1 MFGHFNK
8 RLDELVYEAELNGYY
23 AIIPEAP
30 SFFNSAFSDSGLVIF
45 SRLRMQINNK

>member
-45 SRLRMQINNK
+45 SRLY